1 VHNSLKQNYISS
13 TNSESS
19 RTAIPNDEKTPRKRH
34 ITGAS
39 ITFKDK
45 YILE

>member
-1 VHNSLKQNYISS
+1 VNWTKLGFAHATML
-13 TNSESS
+13 
-19 RTAIPNDEKTPRKRH
+19 
-34 ITGAS
+34 TGAS